1 MLLHELSKQFHDDI
15 SGQVCIYVSIANNMT
30 TGSNIRNMGQK
41 QNSHGKTICALSKAK
56 SRPST
61 YANDCEVHY
70 PKTVNGIH

>member
-41 QNSHGKTICALSKAK
+41 QNSHGKTICALSKLRADQAHMQMIVK
-56 SRPST
+56 YTIPRQ
-61 YANDCEVHY
+61 
-70 PKTVNGIH
+70 